1 MCGLAL
7 LKHVTVWR
15 ELETN
20 ASSIRTL
27 YVNGQERLEGVLKV
41 ETETEEE
48 ESTRQTTAR
57 IMRHS
62 RPSSKAR

>member
-7 LKHVTVWR
+7 LKHATVWR

-27 YVNGQERLEGVLKV
+27 YVSGQEKLEVLKV